1 MHCEIGGVMD
11 EHELKEE
18 IRLIKDMVE
27 KTRKTTAESGAV
39 FIFWGFVIIAAIIGT
54 YALIYFSQLR
64 WIWINWIAFMALG
77 FIFSAIHSSRRD
89 KTEKAKTYAQINF
102 EYLCKGCAIVFVLM
116 GLVFPMLN
124 IYSYEVIPILMAT
137 IGGLLLFVTG
147 VIYEL
152 SFLKWCGGLW
162 WVGALAMIPIPGGYR
177 SLAFIPLLIVGYLV
191 PGFIF
196 NSRYRKNRPA
206 NDNQ

>member
-1 MHCEIGGVMD
+1 
-11 EHELKEE
+11 
-18 IRLIKDMVE
+18 
-27 KTRKTTAESGAV
+27 
-39 FIFWGFVIIAAIIGT
+39 
-54 YALIYFSQLR
+54 
-64 WIWINWIAFMALG
+64 MALG

-152 SFLKWCGGLW
+152 SFLKW
-162 WVGALAMIPIPGGYR
+162 
-177 SLAFIPLLIVGYLV
+177 
-191 PGFIF
+191 
-196 NSRYRKNRPA
+196 
-206 NDNQ
+206 